1 VTRLF
6 LLRPFGGLLFRFRL
20 EENNFDRNRVLVVLG
35 FNAKWQLAFGQAGLM
50 ISRAYVHHVKRGL
63 RRAPVKFREG
73 IRLLQKF
80 QHFNLGSHTL
90 SRVFLTAVHVPL
102 KESLTTTIQ
111 RNDSKEIPLGT
122 SVRICLACRV

>member
-1 VTRLF
+1 MTRLL
-6 LLRPFGGLLFRFRL
+6 LLRPLAVLRFRIRF
-20 EENNFDRNRVLVVLG
+20 EENNFDRNRILVVLG

-50 ISRAYVHHVKRGL
+50 ISRAYVHHVKRRL
-63 RRAPVKFREG
+63 RRAPVEFREG

-80 QHFNLGSHTL
+80 QHFNLGCHTL
-90 SRVFLTAVHVPL
+90 CCVILTAVHVPL